1 MLADGHSAMTSSLR
15 SCFGE
20 IGVFPLA
27 PSPYYTLLL
36 RASIFCLK
44 RFQRISRDMA
54 GDIEF
59 VKTTTDKGN
68 GKFVSPEAHRSVRS
82 GRDAVGGAA
91 NVPKNQL
98 EEEHRK

>member
-36 RASIFCLK
+36 SGIDILFKALP
-44 RFQRISRDMA
+44 RISRDMA

-68 GKFVSPEAHRSVRS
+68 GKFVSPEADRGDQDGTLWVEQPTYR
-82 GRDAVGGAA
+82 R
-91 NVPKNQL
+91 NN
-98 EEEHRK
+98 

>member
-1 MLADGHSAMTSSLR
+1 
-15 SCFGE
+15 
-20 IGVFPLA
+20 
-27 PSPYYTLLL
+27 
-36 RASIFCLK
+36 
-44 RFQRISRDMA
+44 MA

-68 GKFVSPEAHRSVRS
+68 GKFVSPEAHRGVRS

-98 EEEHRK
+98 EEGHRK